1 VAQKPEKPN
10 KGPQAAGGPSGPG
23 IGPGGGPG
31 GRPGGPGG
39 PPGRPKM
46 PSLVPLLKPYKGQ
59 LMLLTLLTV
68 AGSAVGLMV
77 PLVVARGIDAFT
89 AGRLDLQAAL
99 IELIALAVGT
109 FVFNNL
115 QNVVQTIASE
125 RVARDLRTKLADKVS
140 QQTYAQIEAQTPA
153 KLLTNFTSDID
164 AIKGFIAQAA
174 PQLISSAF
182 VIVAASAILLRL
194 KWQLA
199 LAVLPVF
206 PLMGVAFFML
216 MAKVRKLFGEIMGI
230 VDNMNRVLNENIV
243 GAALIRL
250 VNTTARELD
259 RFAAAADQARAIGM
273 KILTA
278 FAAMMP
284 IFSFLANVA
293 VLTILMLGGWFVIR
307 GQMTLGEFIAFNA
320 YLPILI
326 FPIFIIGFTSN
337 AIGQAQASYM
347 RISMV
352 LNAPPPPPRG
362 DVDVPLTGAVEV
374 QGLTLAYGE
383 RRVLKDV
390 SFTVEPRSR
399 TAIVGPTAAG
409 KSQLLYMM
417 TGLLAPTS
425 GQVLYDGRPIREYKA
440 AALHSQIGLVFQDSS
455 LFNLTLRENIAFN
468 AKVDDADLAKA
479 IETAELHHFIAGLP
493 QGLDTIVSERG
504 LSLSGGQKQRIMLAR
519 ALALDPKVLFLDDFT
534 ARVDVA
540 TEAKILANVRR
551 NYPDLTLISITQ
563 KIAPIEDFDQV
574 VLLMEGEVLAVG
586 THAQLAASSPEYGQI
601 IRSQQSTD
609 AYEAA

>member
-1 VAQKPEKPN
+1 
-10 KGPQAAGGPSGPG
+10 
-23 IGPGGGPG
+23 
-31 GRPGGPGG
+31 
-39 PPGRPKM
+39 M
-46 PSLVPLLKPYKGQ
+46 PSLAPLLKPYKGQ
-59 LMLLTLLTV
+59 MALLIILTV
-68 AGSAVGLMV
+68 AGSAVGLLV
-77 PLVVARGIDAFT
+77 PLVVQRGIDAFT
-89 AGRLDLQAAL
+89 SGRLDLGGELLAL
-99 IELIALAVGT
+99 TAITVGT

-115 QNVVQTIASE
+115 QNVVQTVASE

-140 QQTYAQIEAQTPA
+140 QQTYSQIEAQTPA

-164 AIKGFIAQAA
+164 AIKVFVAQSA
-174 PQLISSAF
+174 PALVSSAF
-182 VIVAASAILLRL
+182 VIVGASAMLLSMNW
-194 KWQLA
+194 KLA

-206 PLMGVAFFML
+206 PLMALSFFML
-216 MAKVRKLFGEIMGI
+216 MRRVRKLFGEIQGI
-230 VDNMNRVLNENIV
+230 VDRMNRVLNENIV

-259 RFAAAADQARAIGM
+259 RFAAAAEDARAVGM

-284 IFSFLANVA
+284 IFGFLINVA
-293 VLTILMLGGWFVIR
+293 TLTILLLGGWFVIN
-307 GQMTLGEFIAFNA
+307 GQMTIGQYLAFNA
-320 YLPILI
+320 YMVILI
-326 FPIFIIGFTSN
+326 FPIFVIGFTSN
-337 AIGQAQASYM
+337 AIGQAQASYF

-383 RRVLKDV
+383 RKVLKDV
-390 SFTVEPRSR
+390 SFTVAPGSR

-409 KSQLLYMM
+409 KSQLLYVMS
-417 TGLLAPTS
+417 GLLAPTS
-425 GQVLYDGRPIREYKA
+425 GQVLYDGRPILDYKA
-440 AALHSQIGLVFQDSS
+440 DALHRQMGLVFQDSS

-468 AKVDDADLAKA
+468 AKADDAELAKA
-479 IETAELHHFIAGLP
+479 IETAELHHFVAGLP
-493 QGLDTIVSERG
+493 QGLDTVVSERG

-519 ALALDPKVLFLDDFT
+519 ALALNPKVLFLDDFT

-551 NYPDLTLISITQ
+551 NYPDMTLISITQ

-574 VLLMEGEVLAVG
+574 VLLMEGEVLAAG
-586 THAQLAASSPEYGQI
+586 THAQLAATSPEYGQI

>member
-1 VAQKPEKPN
+1 
-10 KGPQAAGGPSGPG
+10 
-23 IGPGGGPG
+23 
-31 GRPGGPGG
+31 
-39 PPGRPKM
+39 M
-46 PSLVPLLKPYKGQ
+46 PSLVPLLKPYKVQ
-59 LMLLTLLTV
+59 MTLLIVLTV
-68 AGSAVGLMV
+68 AGSAVGLLV
-77 PLVVARGIDAFT
+77 PLVVQRGIDAFT
-89 AGRLDLQAAL
+89 RGRLDLGAELLAL
-99 IELIALAVGT
+99 TAITVGT

-115 QNVVQTIASE
+115 QNVVQTVASE

-140 QQTYAQIEAQTPA
+140 EQTYAQIEAQTPA

-164 AIKGFIAQAA
+164 AIKVFVAQSA
-174 PQLISSAF
+174 PALVSSAF
-182 VIVAASAILLRL
+182 VIVGASAMLLSMNW
-194 KWQLA
+194 KLA

-206 PLMGVAFFML
+206 PLMALSFFML
-216 MAKVRKLFGEIMGI
+216 MARVRKLFGEIQGI
-230 VDNMNRVLNENIV
+230 VDRMNRVLNENIV

-250 VNTTARELD
+250 VNTTAREIE
-259 RFAAAADQARAIGM
+259 RFAAAAEDARAVGM

-284 IFSFLANVA
+284 IFSFLINVA
-293 VLTILMLGGWFVIR
+293 TLIILVLGGWFVISN
-307 GQMTLGEFIAFNA
+307 QMTIGQYLAFNA
-320 YLPILI
+320 YMVILI
-326 FPIFIIGFTSN
+326 FPIFVIGFTSN
-337 AIGQAQASYM
+337 AIGQAQASYF

-352 LNAPPPPPRG
+352 LNAPAPPPRG

-374 QGLTLAYGE
+374 QDLTLAYGE
-383 RRVLKDV
+383 RKVLKGV
-390 SFTVEPRSR
+390 SFTVAPGSR

-409 KSQLLYMM
+409 KSQLLYVM

-425 GQVLYDGRPIREYKA
+425 GQVLYDGRPIRDYKA
-440 AALHSQIGLVFQDSS
+440 DALHRQMGLVFQDSN

-468 AKVDDADLAKA
+468 AKVADAELAKA
-479 IETAELHHFIAGLP
+479 IETAELHHFVADLP
-493 QGLDTIVSERG
+493 EGLDTVVSERG

-519 ALALDPKVLFLDDFT
+519 ALALNPKVLFLDDFT

-540 TEAKILANVRR
+540 TETKILANVRR

-574 VLLMEGEVLAVG
+574 VLLMEGEALAVG
-586 THAQLAASSPEYGQI
+586 THAQLAATSPEYGQI

>member
-1 VAQKPEKPN
+1 
-10 KGPQAAGGPSGPG
+10 
-23 IGPGGGPG
+23 
-31 GRPGGPGG
+31 
-39 PPGRPKM
+39 M
-46 PSLVPLLKPYKGQ
+46 PSLFKLLKPYKGQ
-59 LMLLTLLTV
+59 LLLLTIVTV
-68 AGSAVGLMV
+68 AGSAVGLLV
-77 PLVVARGIDAFT
+77 PLVVMWAIDGFN
-89 AGRLDLQAAL
+89 AGRDLGGEMVAL
-99 IELIALAVGT
+99 VAIALGV
-109 FVFNNL
+109 FVFGNL
-115 QNVVQTIASE
+115 QNVVQTVASE
-125 RVARDLRTKLADKVS
+125 RVARDLRTKLAEKVS
-140 QQTYAQIEAQTPA
+140 QQTFAQIEAQTAA

-164 AIKGFIAQAA
+164 AIKMFVAQAA
-174 PQLISSAF
+174 PSLISSAF
-182 VIVAASAILLRL
+182 VIVAAIGILLWL

-206 PLMGVAFFML
+206 PLMGVSFFML
-216 MAKVRKLFGEIMGI
+216 MARVRKLFGQIQGI
-230 VDNMNRVLNENIV
+230 VDLMNRVLNENIV

-259 RFAAAADQARAIGM
+259 RFSDAAGQARTVSL
-273 KILTA
+273 KILGA
-278 FAAMMP
+278 FAGMMP
-284 IFSFLANVA
+284 VFMFLGNVA
-293 VLTILMLGGWFVIR
+293 TLTILVYGGWQVIA
-307 GQMTLGEFIAFNA
+307 GQMTIGQFTAFNSMM
-320 YLPILI
+320 PILI

-337 AIGQAQASYM
+337 AIGQAQASYF

-362 DVDVPLTGAVEV
+362 EVEAVLTGAVEV
-374 QGLTLAYGE
+374 EGLVLAYGE
-383 RRVLKDV
+383 RKVLKGV
-390 SFTVEPRSR
+390 SFTVEPGSR

-409 KSQLLYMM
+409 KSQLLYLM
-417 TGLLAPTS
+417 TGLLAPTA
-425 GQVLYDGRPIREYKA
+425 GQVLYDGRSIGDYKA
-440 AALHSQIGLVFQDSS
+440 DAFHAQVGLVFQDSS

-468 AKVDDADLAKA
+468 AKVDDARLAKA
-479 IETAELHHFIAGLP
+479 IETAELQHFVSGLP
-493 QGLDTIVSERG
+493 QGLDTVVSERG

-540 TEAKILANVRR
+540 TETKILANVRR

-574 VLLMEGEVLAVG
+574 VLLMEGEVLATG

>member
-1 VAQKPEKPN
+1 MDDKP
-10 KGPQAAGGPSGPG
+10 KGPQKPQ
-23 IGPGGGPG
+23 
-31 GRPGGPGG
+31 RP
-39 PPGRPKM
+39 RM
-46 PSLVPLLKPYKGQ
+46 PSLWPLLKPYKGQ
-59 LMLLTLLTV
+59 MALLAILAV
-68 AGSAVGLMV
+68 AGSGVGLLV
-77 PLVVARGIDAFT
+77 PLVWARGIDAFT
-89 AGRLDLQAAL
+89 KGRLDLSSELVVLTVIAVAA
-99 IELIALAVGT
+99 

-115 QNVVQTIASE
+115 LNVVQTVASE
-125 RVARDLRTKLADKVS
+125 RVARDLRTRLADKVS

-164 AIKGFIAQAA
+164 AIKMFVAQAA
-174 PQLISSAF
+174 PSLVSSAF
-182 VIVAASAILLRL
+182 QIIAGGVALFWLNW
-194 KWQLA
+194 KLA

-206 PLMGVAFFML
+206 PLMAVSFFML
-216 MAKVRKLFGEIMGI
+216 MTRVRKLFGQIQGI
-230 VDNMNRVLNENIV
+230 VDLMNRVLNENIV
-243 GAALIRL
+243 GAALVRL

-259 RFAAAADQARAIGM
+259 RFSDVAGQARTISM
-273 KILTA
+273 KILTQ

-284 IFSFLANVA
+284 IFSFLGNVA
-293 VLTILMLGGWFVIR
+293 TLTILTLGGWLVIS
-307 GQMTLGEFIAFNA
+307 GQMTIGQFAAFNA
-320 YLPILI
+320 FLPILI

-352 LNAPPPPPRG
+352 LNGPPPAARG
-362 DVDVPLTGAVEV
+362 DVEAALTGAVEV
-374 QGLTLAYGE
+374 RDLTLAYGE
-383 RRVLKDV
+383 RRVLKGV
-390 SFTVEPRSR
+390 SFNVAPGSR

-425 GQVLYDGRPIREYKA
+425 GQVLYDGRPIQDYKA
-440 AALHSQIGLVFQDSS
+440 DALYSQIGLVFQDSS

-468 AKVDDADLAKA
+468 VKVDEAQLHKA

-493 QGLDTIVSERG
+493 QGLDTVVSERG

-540 TEAKILANVRR
+540 TEAKILANVRK
-551 NYPDLTLISITQ
+551 NYPDLTLVSITQ
-563 KIAPIEDFDQV
+563 KIAPIEDFDQI

-586 THAQLAASSPEYGQI
+586 THDALAHSSPEYGQI

>member
-1 VAQKPEKPN
+1 
-10 KGPQAAGGPSGPG
+10 
-23 IGPGGGPG
+23 
-31 GRPGGPGG
+31 
-39 PPGRPKM
+39 M
-46 PSLVPLLKPYKGQ
+46 PSLFPLLKPYTGQ
-59 LMLLTLLTV
+59 MLLLTLLTV
-68 AGSAVGLMV
+68 AGSAVGLLV
-77 PLVVARGIDAFT
+77 PLVVARGIDAFN
-89 AGRLDLQAAL
+89 AGRLDLGAEMVTLTA
-99 IELIALAVGT
+99 ITVGV
-109 FVFNNL
+109 FVLGNL

-125 RVARDLRTKLADKVS
+125 RVARDLRTRLADKVS

-164 AIKGFIAQAA
+164 AIKMFVAQAA
-174 PQLISSAF
+174 PALISSAF
-182 VIVAASAILLRL
+182 VIVAASGILLWL
-194 KWQLA
+194 NWKLA

-206 PLMGVAFFML
+206 PLMALSFFML
-216 MAKVRKLFGEIMGI
+216 MTRVRKLFGEIQGI
-230 VDNMNRVLNENIV
+230 VDLMNRVLNENIV

-250 VNTTARELD
+250 VDSTARELD
-259 RFAAAADQARAIGM
+259 RFSDAAGQARAVGM

-293 VLTILMLGGWFVIR
+293 TLTILMLGGWFVIT
-307 GQMTLGEFIAFNA
+307 GQMTIGQFTAFNA
-320 YLPILI
+320 FLPILI

-337 AIGQAQASYM
+337 AIGQAQASYF
-347 RISMV
+347 RIGMV

-362 DVDVPLTGAVEV
+362 DVQAVLTGAIEV
-374 QGLTLAYGE
+374 RGLTLDYGE
-383 RRVLKDV
+383 RKVLKGV
-390 SFTVEPRSR
+390 SFTVAPGSR

-417 TGLLAPTS
+417 TGLLQPTS
-425 GQVLYDGRPIREYKA
+425 GEVLYDGRPIRDYRA
-440 AALHSQIGLVFQDSS
+440 DAFHAQIGLVFQDSS

-468 AKVDDADLAKA
+468 ANVEDSDLAKA
-479 IETAELHHFIAGLP
+479 IETAELHHFIAGLS
-493 QGLDTIVSERG
+493 QGLDTVVSERG

-540 TEAKILANVRR
+540 TEGKILANVRR
-551 NYPDLTLISITQ
+551 NYPDLTLVSITQ
-563 KIAPIEDFDQV
+563 KIAPIEDFDQI
-574 VLLMEGEVLAVG
+574 VLLMEGEVLADG

>member
-1 VAQKPEKPN
+1 MTMAEKPD
-10 KGPQAAGGPSGPG
+10 KAPRAPG
-23 IGPGGGPG
+23 
-31 GRPGGPGG
+31 GGPGG
-39 PPGRPKM
+39 PPGRPKA

-59 LMLLTLLTV
+59 MLLLTVLTV
-68 AGSAVGLMV
+68 AGSAVGLLV
-77 PLVVARGIDAFT
+77 PVVVARGIDAFT
-89 AGRLDLQAAL
+89 AGRLDLGA
-99 IELIALAVGT
+99 EVMALAAITVGV
-109 FVFNNL
+109 FVLGNL
-115 QNVVQTIASE
+115 QNLVQTFASE
-125 RVARDLRTKLADKVS
+125 RVARDLRTRLADKVS
-140 QQTYAQIEAQTPA
+140 QQTYAQVEAQTAA

-164 AIKGFIAQAA
+164 AIKMFVAQAA
-174 PQLISSAF
+174 PALISSAF
-182 VIVAASAILLRL
+182 VIVGASAMLLWMNW
-194 KWQLA
+194 KLA

-206 PLMGVAFFML
+206 PLMGVSFFML
-216 MAKVRKLFGEIMGI
+216 MTRVRKLFGQVQGI
-230 VDNMNRVLNENIV
+230 VDLMNRVLNENIV

-259 RFAAAADQARAIGM
+259 RFSDAADQARIVGL
-273 KILTA
+273 KILIQ

-293 VLTILMLGGWFVIR
+293 TLTILTLGGWFVIS
-307 GQMTLGEFIAFNA
+307 GQMTIGQFTAFNA

-337 AIGQAQASYM
+337 AIGQAQASYF

-362 DVDVPLTGAVEV
+362 DLDAVLTGAVEV
-374 QGLTLAYGE
+374 QGLVLAYGE
-383 RRVLKDV
+383 RKVLKGV
-390 SFTVEPRSR
+390 SFTVEPGSR

-409 KSQLLYMM
+409 KSQLLYLM
-417 TGLLAPTS
+417 TGLLTPTA
-425 GQVLYDGRPIREYKA
+425 GQVLYDGRPIRDYRA
-440 AALHSQIGLVFQDSS
+440 DGFHAQIGLVFQDSS

-468 AKVDDADLAKA
+468 AKVDDAELAKA

-493 QGLDTIVSERG
+493 QGLDTVVSERG

-551 NYPDLTLISITQ
+551 NYPDLTLVSITQ
-563 KIAPIEDFDQV
+563 KIAPIEDFDQI
-574 VLLMEGEVLAVG
+574 VLLMEGEVLAAG
-586 THAQLAASSPEYGQI
+586 THAELAGSSPEYGQI

>member
-1 VAQKPEKPN
+1 MVETP
-10 KGPQAAGGPSGPG
+10 KGPQKAPKRA
-23 IGPGGGPG
+23 
-31 GRPGGPGG
+31 RGPGG
-39 PPGRPKM
+39 PPGRPPM
-46 PSLVPLLKPYKGQ
+46 PSLAPLLKPYKGQ
-59 LMLLTLLTV
+59 MALLVLLTV
-68 AGSAVGLMV
+68 AGSAVGLLV

-89 AGRLDLQAAL
+89 AGRLDLGAELVAL
-99 IELIALAVGT
+99 TAIAVGT

-115 QNVVQTIASE
+115 QNLVQTIASE
-125 RVARDLRTKLADKVS
+125 RVARDLRARLAEKVS

-164 AIKGFIAQAA
+164 AIKGFVAQAA
-174 PQLISSAF
+174 PALISSAF
-182 VIVAASAILLRL
+182 VIVAASGLLL
-194 KWQLA
+194 WLNWKLA
-199 LAVLPVF
+199 LAILPVF
-206 PLMGVAFFML
+206 PLMGVSFFML
-216 MAKVRKLFGEIMGI
+216 MARVRKLFGQIMGI
-230 VDNMNRVLNENIV
+230 TDLMNRVLNENIV

-259 RFAAAADQARAIGM
+259 RFRDAADQSRAVGM
-273 KILTA
+273 KILNA

-284 IFSFLANVA
+284 IFSFLGNVA
-293 VLTILMLGGWFVIR
+293 TLTILMLGGWFVIS
-307 GQMTLGEFIAFNA
+307 GQMTLGQFTAFNS

-337 AIGQAQASYM
+337 AIGQAQASYA

-352 LNAPPPPPRG
+352 LNAPPAPPRG
-362 DVDVPLTGAVEV
+362 DREGPLGGAVEV
-374 QGLTLAYGE
+374 KGLTLAYGE
-383 RRVLKDV
+383 RKVLKDV
-390 SFTVEPRSR
+390 SFSVAPGSR
-399 TAIVGPTAAG
+399 AAIVGPTAAG
-409 KSQLLYMM
+409 KSQLLYVM

-425 GQVLYDGRPIREYKA
+425 GEVLYDGHPIQDYKA
-440 AALHSQIGLVFQDSS
+440 DALHAQMGLVFQDSS

-468 AKVDDADLAKA
+468 ASIDEAELAKA
-479 IETAELHHFIAGLP
+479 IETAELHHFVASLP
-493 QGLDTIVSERG
+493 QGLDTVVSERG

-519 ALALDPKVLFLDDFT
+519 ALALNPKVLFLDDFT

-551 NYPDLTLISITQ
+551 NYPDLTLVSITQ
-563 KIAPIEDFDQV
+563 KIAPIEDFDQII
-574 VLLMEGEVLAVG
+574 LLMEGEVLAAG